1 MPTKCVQTRGS
12 FHKVFIVLIKFDFLL
27 AHKIWAVSYDV
38 ETPHELSPFDEKKTS
53 DQRQV
58 CPRCQGE
65 RLKCKISM
73 GRFRSGQFVRD
84 FFISTFRSFSRLGV
98 YYPYVLKLI
107 SQRFEWCRKFNLL
120 DFIKQLWNV
129 YVWLNLTALDST
141 PNYLS
146 TSKKNKQSRF
156 ISQFYTLRP
165 HAKDRSKSLI

>member
-1 MPTKCVQTRGS
+1 MQKRRS

-84 FFISTFRSFSRLGV
+84 FFIFTFQSFSRLGV
-98 YYPYVLKLI
+98 YYQHVFKLI
-107 SQRFEWCRKFNLL
+107 SQSFEWCRKFNLL
-120 DFIKQLWNV
+120 AFIKQFLNV
-129 YVWLNLTALDST
+129 YVWLNLTTLDST
-141 PNYLS
+141 PKHMS
-146 TSKKNKQSRF
+146 TSKNNKMSRF
-156 ISQFYTLRP
+156 TSQFQTLRL
-165 HAKDRSKSLI
+165 HGKDRSKCLI